1 MRWVW
6 LGLLVLV
13 MAVMPATAQ
22 ETKLDE
28 SKMLIVAYYQAPVS
42 LKGTID
48 MEKVYKAFDKIE
60 YADPN
65 GKYIDGII
73 YKDYPKDGIP
83 IHVRVKSDGWI
94 IAWVENKYD
103 FYAVIRGSSSGWS
116 GNALAWAIQKVCRYG
131 ELKFSVDGVKY
142 YIPKY
147 PDAKRLVIVY
157 SPREVTMPSQCNFKL
172 VKIYKFGGSL
182 KINGEKVEPTTVA
195 KYGWQI
201 YDILRFL
208 NRDTKYEISYCN
220 PSGSCS
226 PFLVAIW

>member
-73 YKDYPKDGIP
+73 YKDYPKDFFELFTIAIPTNTTTAIDIKPILKIP
-83 IHVRVKSDGWI
+83 IK
-94 IAWVENKYD
+94 
-103 FYAVIRGSSSGWS
+103 
-116 GNALAWAIQKVCRYG
+116 
-131 ELKFSVDGVKY
+131 
-142 YIPKY
+142 
-147 PDAKRLVIVY
+147 
-157 SPREVTMPSQCNFKL
+157 
-172 VKIYKFGGSL
+172 
-182 KINGEKVEPTTVA
+182 
-195 KYGWQI
+195 
-201 YDILRFL
+201 
-208 NRDTKYEISYCN
+208 
-220 PSGSCS
+220 
-226 PFLVAIW
+226 